1 MINKSNFYKKEK
13 LFSIYDMEVDNLL
26 ISKKESYGKKSSFKV
41 FLGYNDDDVIR
52 PFCLK
57 LP

>member
-1 MINKSNFYKKEK
+1 
-13 LFSIYDMEVDNLL
+13 MEVDNLL

>member
-26 ISKKESYGKKSSFKV
+26 ISKKESYGKKAHLKY
-41 FLGYNDDDVIR
+41 FLDITMMMSLDL
-52 PFCLK
+52 FA
-57 LP
+57 